1 MNIQTV
7 AIMQVSAPA
16 TALLHVL
23 AVDDDPVIREAIAD
37 YLNQHEFR
45 VTAVADGAAMQELLS
60 REVIDLVVL
69 DLKLQA
75 EDGMAL
81 ARRLRD
87 ESAIPLIML
96 TGRREE
102 ADRVMG
108 LELGADD
115 YLTKPFSPRELL
127 ARIRAVL
134 RRRRPEVQQ
143 GRPEGI
149 RAYRFDGWELNL
161 NTRRLMNRDGQA
173 VPLSNG
179 EFSLL
184 IVFLGAPHRILSR
197 DQLIDMSRL
206 HNDDVYN
213 RSVNTQVMRTEAQA
227 RDRSRETTLH
237 PYRARRGVHVRRP
250 GRNGLLTGRFARFR
264 SHVVPGVGSSSPCP
278 LRFAP
283 VASPYC
289 RNEPIS

>member
-1 MNIQTV
+1 MNIQV
-7 AIMQVSAPA
+7 HAPPIA
-16 TALLHVL
+16 RSHIL
-23 AVDDDPVIREAIAD
+23 AVDDDPMIREAIAD
-37 YLNQHEFR
+37 YLGKHEFH
-45 VTAVADGAAMQELLS
+45 VTAVADGGAMEELLA
-60 REVIDLVVL
+60 REVVDLVVL
-69 DLKLQA
+69 DLTLRA

-87 ESAIPLIML
+87 QSAIPLIML
-96 TGRREE
+96 TGRCEE

-161 NTRRLMNRDGQA
+161 NTRRLKSRDGRN
-173 VPLSNG
+173 VSLSNG

-206 HNDDVYN
+206 HSDEIYN
-213 RSVNTQVMRTEAQA
+213 RTVNMQVMRL
-227 RDRSRETTLH
+227 RGKLETD
-237 PYRARRGVHVRRP
+237 PAKPRY
-250 GRNGLLTGRFARFR
+250 LLTERGAGYMF
-264 SHVVPGVGSSSPCP
+264 GI
-278 LRFAP
+278 P
-283 VASPYC
+283 VDTIY
-289 RNEPIS
+289 